1 MFFRRPEEKMIPDC
15 IVLTVKR
22 GGRLIMIW
30 GCIGANSVGDL
41 IKIEGILKKRTMF
54 VHFT

>member
-1 MFFRRPEEKMIPDC
+1 
-15 IVLTVKR
+15 
-22 GGRLIMIW
+22 MIW